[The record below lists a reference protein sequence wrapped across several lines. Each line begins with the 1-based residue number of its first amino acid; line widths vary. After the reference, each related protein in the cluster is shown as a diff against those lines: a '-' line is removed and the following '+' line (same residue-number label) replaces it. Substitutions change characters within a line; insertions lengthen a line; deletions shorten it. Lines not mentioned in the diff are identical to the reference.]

1 MIRIIYYEGR
11 KLFHRKVAWFVIF
24 GLILANGL
32 VTYYNIYRIN
42 EEGYCI
48 KDVSSVYEELDN
60 KSNQEQHMW
69 IQTQIELY
77 YQGIQEG
84 EQLFSYGT
92 ERVFHLILEQIKIIS
107 QYDDYLAEMDF
118 QAEKMMK
125 SSVFTEP
132 NTFAYRNLLQTP
144 KAYEHLKG
152 VEVVSDFSYGV
163 LILTDHQIT
172 DAFLLLSLIIFV
184 MHLLIS
190 EREEGTLPLIKA
202 TKNGYGI
209 TIAAKAI
216 LLLLL
221 TILFVLIFYGF
232 NLVVSAKEVGLGDL
246 SRPIQSLE
254 GYISSP
260 FKFTVLE
267 YIVLFFIGKVLGI
280 FAVISVFFLMCILCR
295 NNVLSSLIAI
305 FIFGIEAIF
314 CTTIDMHSWLSPLSQ
329 FNLIA
334 LLDTSH
340 YFSNYVNI
348 NLFSYPVNIVISGII
363 TALIAIILGNSIGM
377 YIYVTETSSQE
388 RRNWIGEKMKA
399 KRRVLFFTGHYF
411 SLLKHESYK
420 LLIMNKGLLIL
431 LIFLGIQF
439 FYFGDLVYIIDQ
451 EELYYQQYSTILS
464 GKLSHDKEV
473 FIQQEQN
480 QFEEVEKEKERL
492 MKSYEKGDIDDS
504 YFDYLLAGLEIN
516 GYEERG
522 FKRAQ
527 NQYQILNTIEREKY
541 PVEYEYQTG
550 WNSLFAQ
557 EARQLDLIDYG
568 KAFIVL
574 ILGISSFGSIEK
586 MTNMDSII
594 AISNRGR
601 KAVIGWKV
609 FICICLAIVS
619 AMISFLPRI
628 IVIFQTYG
636 IKGLQAPVRSI
647 IEISWAFNDLSI
659 LSFFILYQVKRLF
672 IVGLAS
678 IFILTVSY
686 RSGNTI
692 TTMLISTAVLLLP
705 IMILLLT

>member
-84 EQLFSYGT
+84 EQVFSYGT

-125 SSVFTEP
+125 SSIFTEP
-132 NTFAYRNLLQTP
+132 NTFACRNLLQTP

-163 LILTDHQIT
+163 LLLTDHRIT
-172 DAFLLLSLIIFV
+172 DAFLLLSLIIFA

-221 TILFVLIFYGF
+221 TILFVLIFYGL
-232 NLVVSAKEVGLGDL
+232 NLVVAAREVGLGDL

-260 FKFTVLE
+260 FKITVLK
-267 YIVLFFIGKVLGI
+267 YIVLFFVGKVLGI

-305 FIFGIEAIF
+305 LIFSMESLFWIS
-314 CTTIDMHSWLSPLSQ
+314 IDVHSWLSPLSQ

-348 NLFSYPVNIVISGII
+348 NLFSHPVNIVISGIV
-363 TALIAIILGNSIGM
+363 TALIAIILGNSIGI
-377 YIYVTETSSQE
+377 YAYVTETSSNE
-388 RRNWIGEKMKA
+388 RRNWIREKIKV
-399 KRRVLFFTGHYF
+399 KRRILFFRGHHF

-431 LIFLGIQF
+431 LIFLSIQV
-439 FYFGDLVYIIDQ
+439 FYFEGLVYIIDQ

-464 GKLSHDKEV
+464 GELSDEKEM

-480 QFEEVEKEKERL
+480 RFEEAEKEKERL
-492 MKSYEKGDIDDS
+492 MKSYENGDIDDS
-504 YFDYLLAGLEIN
+504 YFDYLLAELETN
-516 GYEERG
+516 GYEKRG
-522 FKRAQ
+522 FERAQ
-527 NQYQILNTIEREKY
+527 NQYQILNTMEPRKY
-541 PVEYEYQTG
+541 PVEYVYQTG
-550 WNSLFAQ
+550 WNGLFAQ
-557 EARQLDLIDYG
+557 EARRLDLIDYG
-568 KAFIVL
+568 KAFVVL
-574 ILGISSFGSIEK
+574 ILGVSAFGSIEK
-586 MTNMDSII
+586 ITSMDSII
-594 AISNRGR
+594 VISNRGR
-601 KAVIGWKV
+601 RTVFGWKV
-609 FICICLAIVS
+609 FICICLAIVC
-619 AMISFLPRI
+619 AIASFLPRI
-628 IVIFQTYG
+628 IAVFQTYG
-636 IKGLQAPVRSI
+636 AKGLQAPVRSI
-647 IEISWAFNDLSI
+647 IEISWAFDNFSI
-659 LSFFILYQVKRLF
+659 LRFFILHQIKRLF
-672 IVGLAS
+672 LVAVAS
-678 IFILTVSY
+678 IFILTISY
-686 RSGNTI
+686 KSGNTI
-692 TTMLISTAVLLLP
+692 TTILISTGVLLLP
-705 IMILLLT
+705 IMILLLS